1 MMRRLIH
8 PIAALVLV
16 GIAGI
21 LILGCPTI
29 KIRSVKVA
37 SFKKNVAV
45 LDIDVEVDNT
55 ADDAGSA
62 SSKLAVALPTGWDL
76 VDLTYQ
82 IPGQV
87 LERRAQPLPG
97 IAIQC
102 DWVYDLDDAVWW
114 GFTTAEHQVPA
125 GKHIYPVQ
133 LTVQVPKKTKSG
145 WIAMMIGDPG
155 PDAEVGAYSVE
166 LKGKRAVDVL
176 APPAIN
182 PDSQLAATADGA
194 GLEGMMAGLGEGLA
208 ALGEGLEGVGEAGSM
223 MRGLGTM
230 LGVDTGAQGYR
241 EEWIAAQTENDVFR
255 MGGVALGVP
264 AGWSAMGDPPTDST
278 IQMVLMPPG
287 AGTFFGLKVAA
298 GVGADAATM
307 MFEEEVGKAAA
318 DLAAEGTPAAISEI
332 ARTTPGG
339 RALAG
344 RQLRVVAEGSEA
356 LWTMV
361 RLDGLD
367 HLAMVVTSGD
377 AAAVDA
383 AAAQIDA
390 LLDGVQFD

>member
-1 MMRRLIH
+1 
-8 PIAALVLV
+8 
-16 GIAGI
+16 
-21 LILGCPTI
+21 
-29 KIRSVKVA
+29 
-37 SFKKNVAV
+37 
-45 LDIDVEVDNT
+45 
-55 ADDAGSA
+55 
-62 SSKLAVALPTGWDL
+62 
-76 VDLTYQ
+76 
-82 IPGQV
+82 
-87 LERRAQPLPG
+87 
-97 IAIQC
+97 
-102 DWVYDLDDAVWW
+102 
-114 GFTTAEHQVPA
+114 
-125 GKHIYPVQ
+125 
-133 LTVQVPKKTKSG
+133 
-145 WIAMMIGDPG
+145 
-155 PDAEVGAYSVE
+155 
-166 LKGKRAVDVL
+166 
-176 APPAIN
+176 
-182 PDSQLAATADGA
+182 
-194 GLEGMMAGLGEGLA
+194 
-208 ALGEGLEGVGEAGSM
+208 M

-230 LGVDTGAQGYR
+230 LGVDTGAEGYR

-264 AGWSAMGDPPTDST
+264 TGWSAMGDSPTDST

-287 AGTFFGLKVAA
+287 ASTFFGLKLAP
-298 GVGADAATM
+298 GVGADGAAA

-339 RALAG
+339 RAVAG

-390 LLDGVQFD
+390 LLDGVQFE